1 MGKKSSGFS
10 LFGLFK
16 SKKAKKVWN
25 GGEDYPRDEVFVNK
39 AYKVWPSDE
48 DRGIRWVAEPGINW
62 KARAF
67 IDGKTK
73 DWKNPD
79 ATN

>member
-1 MGKKSSGFS
+1 MGKKSGFS
-10 LFGLFK
+10 FFGLFK
-16 SKKAKKVWN
+16 SKSKKAWN
-25 GGEDYPRDEVFVNK
+25 GEDYPRDEVFVNK
-39 AYKVWPSDE
+39 AYRVWPSDE

-73 DWKNPD
+73 DWTNPD
-79 ATN
+79 NGSN